1 MRGGTPESL
10 SKGGRV
16 AAERRRALKVRD
28 DALEEAILGHR
39 EKLLAI
45 IGEIL
50 EKMGGKQHRCGNC
63 GAFGPKVSSMTI
75 NEAIDAA
82 MKLDRRREGS
92 AVVGVGVTVNV
103 VAGVQVVPNLP
114 AERPE

>member
-1 MRGGTPESL
+1 M
-10 SKGGRV
+10 

-39 EKLLAI
+39 EKILAI

-50 EKMGGKQHRCGNC
+50 EKAGGKQYRCSC
-63 GAFGPKVSSMTI
+63 GQFGPKVSSMTI

-114 AERPE
+114 AEDG